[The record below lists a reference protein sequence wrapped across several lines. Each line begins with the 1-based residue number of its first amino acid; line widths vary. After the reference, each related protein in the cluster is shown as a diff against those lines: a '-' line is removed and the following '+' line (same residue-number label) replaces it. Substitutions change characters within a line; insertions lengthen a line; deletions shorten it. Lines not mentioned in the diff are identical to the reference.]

1 MNNPGAQFKVR
12 LKILTPVHI
21 GSGETINWLGY
32 FLESDYFCRIN
43 INSLFNDAD
52 FQPHLDKLLEPG
64 ILRQS
69 IDRLIPKSI
78 LQKHL
83 FYKLPLHNSARKTSA
98 TQEVHLF
105 IKSAGRVYIPG
116 SSLKGAILSA
126 LCYAK
131 LKECNRNDL
140 MKVLEGEVR
149 YGKSGREYQ
158 DPLEL
163 VLPLLGGRGA
173 DTLGKFTHWLDVSD
187 SDFQLPQDSLELV
200 QARVIGARR
209 GGQIPILYETLKPG
223 TQFTFTLKLDP
234 ASRLTP
240 EVLLNSVGQFYQ
252 RVLTKDRLQHGD
264 ARILGS
270 VTLIRLGQGSG
281 MFATSLLLLAQEL
294 NLTANYRLSRI
305 DSRSGPRTRKRIT
318 SGENIPLGWAGISI
332 LGGE

>member
-1 MNNPGAQFKVR
+1 MNNTGAQFKVR

-21 GSGETINWLGY
+21 GSGETINQLGY
-32 FLESDYFCRIN
+32 FLESGYFCRIN
-43 INSLFNDAD
+43 INSLFNSAD
-52 FQPHLDKLLEPG
+52 IQPYLDKLLEPG

-69 IDRLIPKSI
+69 IDRLIPKPI

-83 FYKLPLHNSARKTSA
+83 FYKLPLHNSARQTSA

-131 LKECNRNDL
+131 LKERNRNEIMEILQGEDRHRGQNRENKDL
-140 MKVLEGEVR
+140 
-149 YGKSGREYQ
+149 
-158 DPLEL
+158 LEL
-163 VLPLLGGRGA
+163 VLPRLGGRGA
-173 DTLGKFTHWLDVSD
+173 GKLGKFTHWLDVSD
-187 SDFQLPQDSLELV
+187 SDFQSPQDSLELV
-200 QARVIGARR
+200 QVTVIGARR
-209 GGQIPILYETLKPG
+209 GGQIPILYETLKPD

-234 ASRLTP
+234 ASQLTP
-240 EVLLNSVGQFYQ
+240 EALLNSVGQFYQ
-252 RVLTKDRLQHGD
+252 RVLTKDKDRLMQGD
-264 ARILGS
+264 ARIPAS

-294 NLTANYRLSRI
+294 NLTAHYRPSRI

-318 SGENIPLGWAGISI
+318 SGENIPLGWAEISI
-332 LGGE
+332 V